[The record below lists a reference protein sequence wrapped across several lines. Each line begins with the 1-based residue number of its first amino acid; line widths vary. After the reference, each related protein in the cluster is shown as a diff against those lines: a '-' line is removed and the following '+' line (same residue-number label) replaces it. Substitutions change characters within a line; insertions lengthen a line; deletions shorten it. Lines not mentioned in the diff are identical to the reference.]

1 MTEKIKKFIEEFKKL
16 ENRETIKTNLIPG
29 TKTPLTSSNVAGWF
43 YLPKTSTI
51 PTTSKGE
58 QLMYLAQINCEELP
72 ENSIYPSKG
81 IMQFWIF
88 GGDYNLG
95 NDYTKPTSDSKKRVI
110 YYPEIQEHFTEAELA
125 EMYKPEEDKKEGEL
139 ITPINDGAPFAMS
152 FEKTSQWSLPNDFR
166 FDAIFNEKL
175 NEHIEETKAEEG
187 FESYDIGE
195 EEVDDI
201 IEELDIPNHTQIG
214 GYGHFT
220 QEDPRMYDDFE
231 DYTEL
236 LFQLDSEFGTDDYY
250 ILWGDS
256 GVGNFFA
263 TKEQLRN
270 LDFAESLYSW
280 DCY

>member
-16 ENRETIKTNLIPG
+16 ENRETIKINLISE

-110 YYPEIQEHFTEAELA
+110 YYPEIEEHFTEVELS

-152 FEKTSQWSLPNDFR
+152 FEKTSQWPLPNDFR
-166 FDAIFNEKL
+166 FEEIFNEKL

-195 EEVDDI
+195 EESYDI
-201 IEELDIPNHTQIG
+201 IEDLDIPNHTQIG

-236 LFQLDSEFGTDDYY
+236 LFQPDSEFGTDDYY
-250 ILWGDS
+250 ILWGDC

-263 TKEQLRN
+263 KKEQLRN
-270 LDFAESLYSW
+270 LDFAECLYSW
-280 DCY
+280 DCC

>member
-16 ENRETIKTNLIPG
+16 ENRETIKINLISE

-110 YYPEIQEHFTEAELA
+110 YYPEVEEHFTEAELS

-152 FEKTSQWSLPNDFR
+152 FEKASQWPLPNDFR
-166 FDAIFNEKL
+166 FEEIFNEKL

-195 EEVDDI
+195 EESYDI

-250 ILWGDS
+250 ILWGDC

-263 TKEQLRN
+263 KKEQLRN
-270 LDFAESLYSW
+270 LDFAECLYSW
-280 DCY
+280 DCC

>member
-1 MTEKIKKFIEEFKKL
+1 MTEKIKKFIEDFKKI
-16 ENRETIKTNLIPG
+16 ENRETIKINLIPK

-110 YYPEIQEHFTEAELA
+110 YYPEIEEHFTEEELS

-152 FEKTSQWSLPNDFR
+152 FEKASQWPLPNDFR
-166 FDAIFNEKL
+166 FEEIFNEKL

-187 FESYDIGE
+187 FESYDIDE
-195 EEVDDI
+195 EESYDI
-201 IEELDIPNHTQIG
+201 IEELDIHNHTQIG

-250 ILWGDS
+250 ILWGDC

-263 TKEQLRN
+263 TKEQLSN
-270 LDFAESLYSW
+270 LEFAECLYSW
-280 DCY
+280 DCC

>member
-16 ENRETIKTNLIPG
+16 ENRETIKINLIPE

-95 NDYTKPTSDSKKRVI
+95 NDYTKPTSDRKKRVI
-110 YYPEIQEHFTEAELA
+110 YYPEIEEHFTEAELA

-152 FEKTSQWSLPNDFR
+152 FEKASQWPLPNDFR
-166 FDAIFNEKL
+166 FEEIFNEKL

-195 EEVDDI
+195 EESYDI

-214 GYGHFT
+214 GYGNFT

-250 ILWGDS
+250 ILWGDC

-263 TKEQLRN
+263 TK
-270 LDFAESLYSW
+270 
-280 DCY
+280 

>member
-16 ENRETIKTNLIPG
+16 ENRETIKINLISE

-58 QLMYLAQINCEELP
+58 QLMYLEQINCEELP

-110 YYPEIQEHFTEAELA
+110 YYPEIEEHFTEVELS

-152 FEKTSQWSLPNDFR
+152 FEKTSQWPLPNDFR
-166 FDAIFNEKL
+166 FEEIFNEKL

-195 EEVDDI
+195 EESYDI
-201 IEELDIPNHTQIG
+201 IEDLDIPNHTQIG

-250 ILWGDS
+250 ILWGDC

-263 TKEQLRN
+263 KKEQLRN
-270 LDFAESLYSW
+270 LDFAECLYSW
-280 DCY
+280 DCC

>member
-16 ENRETIKTNLIPG
+16 ENRETIKINLISE

-95 NDYTKPTSDSKKRVI
+95 SDYTKPTSDSKKRVI
-110 YYPEIQEHFTEAELA
+110 YYPEVEEHFTEEELS

-152 FEKTSQWSLPNDFR
+152 FEKASQWPLPNDFR
-166 FDAIFNEKL
+166 FEEIFNEKL

-195 EEVDDI
+195 EESYDI
-201 IEELDIPNHTQIG
+201 IEELDIHNHTQIG

-250 ILWGDS
+250 ILWGDC

-263 TKEQLRN
+263 TKEQLSN
-270 LDFAESLYSW
+270 LDFAECLYSW
-280 DCY
+280 DCC

>member
-16 ENRETIKTNLIPG
+16 ENRETIKINLIPK
-29 TKTPLTSSNVAGWF
+29 TKTHLTSSNVAGWF

-110 YYPEIQEHFTEAELA
+110 YYPEIEEHFTEVELS

-152 FEKTSQWSLPNDFR
+152 FEKTSQWPLPNDFR
-166 FDAIFNEKL
+166 FEEIFNEKL

-195 EEVDDI
+195 EESYDI
-201 IEELDIPNHTQIG
+201 IEDLDIPNHTQIG

-250 ILWGDS
+250 ILWGDC

-263 TKEQLRN
+263 KKEQLRN
-270 LDFAESLYSW
+270 LDFAECLYSW
-280 DCY
+280 DCC

>member
-16 ENRETIKTNLIPG
+16 ENRETIKINLVPE
-29 TKTPLTSSNVAGWF
+29 TKTSLTSSNVAGWF

-81 IMQFWIF
+81 IIQFWIF

-95 NDYTKPTSDSKKRVI
+95 SNYTKPTSDSKKRVI
-110 YYPEIQEHFTEAELA
+110 YYPEVEEHPTEAELT

-152 FEKTSQWSLPNDFR
+152 FEKASQGALPNDFR
-166 FDAIFNEKL
+166 FEEIFNEKL

-195 EEVDDI
+195 EESYDI

-214 GYGHFT
+214 GSGHFT

-250 ILWGDS
+250 VLWGDS

-263 TKEQLRN
+263 TKEQLR
-270 LDFAESLYSW
+270 S
-280 DCY
+280 

>member
-16 ENRETIKTNLIPG
+16 ENRETIKINLISE

-110 YYPEIQEHFTEAELA
+110 YYPEIEEHFTEEELS

-152 FEKTSQWSLPNDFR
+152 FEKASQWPLPNDFR
-166 FDAIFNEKL
+166 FEEIFNEKL

-195 EEVDDI
+195 EESYDI

-250 ILWGDS
+250 ILWGDC

-263 TKEQLRN
+263 KKEQLRN
-270 LDFAESLYSW
+270 LDFAECLYSW
-280 DCY
+280 DCC

>member
-16 ENRETIKTNLIPG
+16 ENRETIKINLISE

-110 YYPEIQEHFTEAELA
+110 YYPEIEEHFTEVELS

-152 FEKTSQWSLPNDFR
+152 FEKTSQWPLPNDFR
-166 FDAIFNEKL
+166 CEEIFNEKL

-195 EEVDDI
+195 EESYDI
-201 IEELDIPNHTQIG
+201 IEDLDIPNHTQIG

-250 ILWGDS
+250 ILWGDC

-263 TKEQLRN
+263 KKEQLRN
-270 LDFAESLYSW
+270 LDFAECLYSW
-280 DCY
+280 DCC

>member
-16 ENRETIKTNLIPG
+16 ENRETIKINLISE

-95 NDYTKPTSDSKKRVI
+95 SDYTKPTSDSKKRVI
-110 YYPEIQEHFTEAELA
+110 YYPEVEEHFTEEELS

-139 ITPINDGAPFAMS
+139 ITPINDGVPFAMS
-152 FEKTSQWSLPNDFR
+152 FEKTSQWPLPNDFR
-166 FDAIFNEKL
+166 FEEIFNEKL

-195 EEVDDI
+195 EESYDI

-220 QEDPRMYDDFE
+220 QEDPRMYEDFE

-250 ILWGDS
+250 ILWGDC

>member
-16 ENRETIKTNLIPG
+16 ENRETIKINLISE

-58 QLMYLAQINCEELP
+58 QLMYLAQINCDELP
-72 ENSIYPSKG
+72 ENSIYPPKG

-110 YYPEIQEHFTEAELA
+110 YYPEIEEHFTEEELS

-152 FEKTSQWSLPNDFR
+152 FEKASQWPLPNDFR
-166 FDAIFNEKL
+166 FEEIFNEKL

-187 FESYDIGE
+187 FESYDIDE
-195 EEVDDI
+195 EESYDI
-201 IEELDIPNHTQIG
+201 IEELDIHNHTQIG

-250 ILWGDS
+250 ILWGDC

-263 TKEQLRN
+263 TKEQLSN
-270 LDFAESLYSW
+270 LEFAECLYSW
-280 DCY
+280 DCC

>member
-16 ENRETIKTNLIPG
+16 ENRETIKINLISE

-95 NDYTKPTSDSKKRVI
+95 SDYTKPTSDSKKRVI
-110 YYPEIQEHFTEAELA
+110 YYPEVEEHFTEEELS

-152 FEKTSQWSLPNDFR
+152 FEKASQWPLPNDFR
-166 FDAIFNEKL
+166 FEEIFNEKL

-195 EEVDDI
+195 EESYDI
-201 IEELDIPNHTQIG
+201 IEELDIHNHTQIG

-250 ILWGDS
+250 ILWGDC
-256 GVGNFFA
+256 GVGSFFA

-270 LDFAESLYSW
+270 LEFAECLYSW
-280 DCY
+280 DCC

>member
-16 ENRETIKTNLIPG
+16 ENRETIKINLISE

-58 QLMYLAQINCEELP
+58 QLMYLAQINCDELP

-110 YYPEIQEHFTEAELA
+110 YYPEIDKHFSEEELR
-125 EMYKPEEDKKEGEL
+125 EMYEPQKDKKEDEL

-152 FEKTSQWSLPNDFR
+152 FEKTSQWIMPNDFR
-166 FDAIFNEKL
+166 FEEIFTEKL
-175 NEHIEETKAEEG
+175 NEHIDEQQAEG
-187 FESYDIGE
+187 DESYDIDD
-195 EEVDDI
+195 EEVDEI
-201 IEELDIPNHTQIG
+201 IEELDISNHTQIG

-220 QEDPRMYDDFE
+220 QEDPRVYEDFE

-250 ILWGDS
+250 ILWGDC

>member
-16 ENRETIKTNLIPG
+16 ENRETIKINLISE

-110 YYPEIQEHFTEAELA
+110 YYPEVEEHFTEEELA
-125 EMYKPEEDKKEGEL
+125 EMYKPEEDKREGEL

-152 FEKTSQWSLPNDFR
+152 FEKTSQWPLPNDFR
-166 FDAIFNEKL
+166 FEEIFNEKL

-187 FESYDIGE
+187 FESYEIGE
-195 EEVDDI
+195 EESYDI

-250 ILWGDS
+250 ILWGDC

-263 TKEQLRN
+263 KKEQLRN
-270 LDFAESLYSW
+270 LDFAECLYSW
-280 DCY
+280 DCC

>member
-1 MTEKIKKFIEEFKKL
+1 MTEKIKKFIEEFKKI
-16 ENRETIKTNLIPG
+16 ENRETIKINLIPE
-29 TKTPLTSSNVAGWF
+29 TKIPLTSSNVAGWF

-110 YYPEIQEHFTEAELA
+110 YYPEIEEHFTEEELS

-152 FEKTSQWSLPNDFR
+152 FEKASQWPLPNDFR
-166 FDAIFNEKL
+166 FEEIFNEKL

-195 EEVDDI
+195 EESYDI

-250 ILWGDS
+250 ILWGDC

-270 LDFAESLYSW
+270 LEFAESLYSW
-280 DCY
+280 DCC

>member
-16 ENRETIKTNLIPG
+16 ENRETIKINLISE

-51 PTTSKGE
+51 PTNSKGE

-110 YYPEIQEHFTEAELA
+110 YYPEIEEHFTEVELS

-152 FEKTSQWSLPNDFR
+152 FEKTSQWPLPNDFR
-166 FDAIFNEKL
+166 FEEIFNEKL

-195 EEVDDI
+195 EESYDI
-201 IEELDIPNHTQIG
+201 IEDLDIPNHTQIG

-250 ILWGDS
+250 ILWGDC

-263 TKEQLRN
+263 KKEQLRN
-270 LDFAESLYSW
+270 LDFAECLYSW
-280 DCY
+280 DCC

>member
-16 ENRETIKTNLIPG
+16 ENRETIKINLISE

-51 PTTSKGE
+51 PTTSKDE

-95 NDYTKPTSDSKKRVI
+95 SDYTKPTSDSKKRVI
-110 YYPEIQEHFTEAELA
+110 YYPEVEEHFTEEELS

-152 FEKTSQWSLPNDFR
+152 FEKTSQWPLPNDFR
-166 FDAIFNEKL
+166 FEEIFNEKL

-195 EEVDDI
+195 EESYDI
-201 IEELDIPNHTQIG
+201 IEELDIHNHTQIG

-250 ILWGDS
+250 ILWGDC

-263 TKEQLRN
+263 KKEQLRN
-270 LDFAESLYSW
+270 LDFAECLYSW
-280 DCY
+280 DCC

>member
-16 ENRETIKTNLIPG
+16 ENRETIKINLISE

-95 NDYTKPTSDSKKRVI
+95 SDYTKPTSDSKKRVI
-110 YYPEIQEHFTEAELA
+110 YYPEVEEHFTEEELS

-139 ITPINDGAPFAMS
+139 ITPINDGVPFAMS
-152 FEKTSQWSLPNDFR
+152 FEKTSQWPLPNDFR
-166 FDAIFNEKL
+166 VEEIFNEKL

-195 EEVDDI
+195 EESYDI

-250 ILWGDS
+250 ILWGDC
-256 GVGNFFA
+256 GVGSFFA

-270 LDFAESLYSW
+270 LDFAECLYSW

>member
-16 ENRETIKTNLIPG
+16 ENRETIKINLISE

-72 ENSIYPSKG
+72 ENSIYPAKG

-95 NDYTKPTSDSKKRVI
+95 SDYTKPTSDSKKRVI
-110 YYPEIQEHFTEAELA
+110 YYPEIEEHFTEAELSD
-125 EMYKPEEDKKEGEL
+125 MYKPEEDKKEGEL

-152 FEKTSQWSLPNDFR
+152 FEKASQWPLPNDFR
-166 FDAIFNEKL
+166 FEEIFNEKL

-187 FESYDIGE
+187 FESYEIGE
-195 EEVDDI
+195 EESYDI

-250 ILWGDS
+250 ILWGDC

-270 LDFAESLYSW
+270 LDFAECLYSW
-280 DCY
+280 DCC

>member
-16 ENRETIKTNLIPG
+16 ENRETIKINLISE

-110 YYPEIQEHFTEAELA
+110 YYPEIEEHFTEVELS

-139 ITPINDGAPFAMS
+139 ITPINDGAQFAMS
-152 FEKTSQWSLPNDFR
+152 FEKTSQWPLPNDFR
-166 FDAIFNEKL
+166 FEEIFNEKL

-195 EEVDDI
+195 EESYDI
-201 IEELDIPNHTQIG
+201 IEDLDIPNHTQIG

-250 ILWGDS
+250 ILWGDC

-270 LDFAESLYSW
+270 LDFAECLYSW
-280 DCY
+280 DCC

>member
-1 MTEKIKKFIEEFKKL
+1 
-16 ENRETIKTNLIPG
+16 
-29 TKTPLTSSNVAGWF
+29 
-43 YLPKTSTI
+43 
-51 PTTSKGE
+51 
-58 QLMYLAQINCEELP
+58 MYLAQINCDELP

-110 YYPEIQEHFTEAELA
+110 YYPEVEEHFTEEELS

-152 FEKTSQWSLPNDFR
+152 FEKASQWPLPNDFR
-166 FDAIFNEKL
+166 FEEIFNEKL

-187 FESYDIGE
+187 FESYDIDE
-195 EEVDDI
+195 EESYDI

-250 ILWGDS
+250 ILWGDC

-263 TKEQLRN
+263 TKEQLSN
-270 LDFAESLYSW
+270 LEFAECLYSW
-280 DCY
+280 DCC

>member
-1 MTEKIKKFIEEFKKL
+1 MTEKIKKFIEDFKKI
-16 ENRETIKTNLIPG
+16 ENRETIKINLIPE
-29 TKTPLTSSNVAGWF
+29 TRTPLTSSNVAGWF
-43 YLPKTSTI
+43 YLPKTANI
-51 PTTSKGE
+51 PTTDRGE

-81 IMQFWIF
+81 IMQFWTF

-95 NDYTKPTSDSKKRVI
+95 SDYTKPTSDSKKRVI
-110 YYPEIQEHFTEAELA
+110 YYPEIDKHFSEEELR
-125 EMYKPEEDKKEGEL
+125 EMYEPQKDKKEDEL

-152 FEKTSQWSLPNDFR
+152 FEKTSQWIMPNDFR
-166 FDAIFNEKL
+166 FEEIFTEKL
-175 NEHIEETKAEEG
+175 NEHIDEQQAEG
-187 FESYDIGE
+187 DESYDIDD
-195 EEVDDI
+195 EEVDEI
-201 IEELDIPNHTQIG
+201 IEELDISNHTQIG

-220 QEDPRMYDDFE
+220 QEDPRMYEDFE

-250 ILWGDS
+250 ILWGDC

>member
-16 ENRETIKTNLIPG
+16 ENRETIKINLISE

-51 PTTSKGE
+51 PTTSKDE

-95 NDYTKPTSDSKKRVI
+95 SDYTKPTSDSKKRVI
-110 YYPEIQEHFTEAELA
+110 YYPEIDKHFSEEELR
-125 EMYKPEEDKKEGEL
+125 EMYEPQKDKKEDEL

-152 FEKTSQWSLPNDFR
+152 FEKTSQWIMPNDFR
-166 FDAIFNEKL
+166 FEEIFTEKL
-175 NEHIEETKAEEG
+175 NEHIDEQQAEG
-187 FESYDIGE
+187 DESYDIDD
-195 EEVDDI
+195 EEVDEI
-201 IEELDIPNHTQIG
+201 IEELDISNHTQIG

-220 QEDPRMYDDFE
+220 QEDPRMYEDFE

-250 ILWGDS
+250 ILWGDC

-270 LDFAESLYSW
+270 LDFAECLYSW

>member
-16 ENRETIKTNLIPG
+16 ENRETIKINLISE

-95 NDYTKPTSDSKKRVI
+95 SDYTKPTSDSKKRVI
-110 YYPEIQEHFTEAELA
+110 YYPEVEEHFTEEELS

-139 ITPINDGAPFAMS
+139 ITPINDGVPFAMS
-152 FEKTSQWSLPNDFR
+152 FEKTSQWPLPNDFR
-166 FDAIFNEKL
+166 FEEIFNEKL

-195 EEVDDI
+195 EESYDI
-201 IEELDIPNHTQIG
+201 IEELDISNHTQIG

-250 ILWGDS
+250 ILWGDC

-263 TKEQLRN
+263 KKEQLRN
-270 LDFAESLYSW
+270 LDFAECLYSW
-280 DCY
+280 DCC

>member
-16 ENRETIKTNLIPG
+16 ENRETIKINLISE

-58 QLMYLAQINCEELP
+58 QLMYLAQINCDELP

-110 YYPEIQEHFTEAELA
+110 YYPEIEEHFTEVELS

-152 FEKTSQWSLPNDFR
+152 FEKTSQWPLPNDFR
-166 FDAIFNEKL
+166 FEEIFNEKL

-263 TKEQLRN
+263 TKEQLRS

>member
-16 ENRETIKTNLIPG
+16 ENRETIKINLIPK
-29 TKTPLTSSNVAGWF
+29 TKTHLTSSNVAGWF

-110 YYPEIQEHFTEAELA
+110 YYPEIEEHFTEEELS

-152 FEKTSQWSLPNDFR
+152 FEKASQWPLPNDFR
-166 FDAIFNEKL
+166 FEEIFNEKL

-187 FESYDIGE
+187 FESYDIDE
-195 EEVDDI
+195 EESYDI

-250 ILWGDS
+250 ILWGDC

-263 TKEQLRN
+263 KKEQLRN
-270 LDFAESLYSW
+270 LDFAECLYSW
-280 DCY
+280 DCC

>member
-16 ENRETIKTNLIPG
+16 ENRETIKINLIPE
-29 TKTPLTSSNVAGWF
+29 TKTHLTSSNVAGWF

-58 QLMYLAQINCEELP
+58 QLMYLAQINCDELP

-110 YYPEIQEHFTEAELA
+110 YYPEIEEHFTEEELA

-152 FEKTSQWSLPNDFR
+152 FEKTSQWALPNDFR
-166 FDAIFNEKL
+166 FEEIFNEKL

-201 IEELDIPNHTQIG
+201 IEEPDIPNHTQIG

>member
-16 ENRETIKTNLIPG
+16 ENRETIKINLISE

-51 PTTSKGE
+51 PTTSKDE

-95 NDYTKPTSDSKKRVI
+95 SDYTKPTSDSKKRVI
-110 YYPEIQEHFTEAELA
+110 YYPEVEEHFTEEELS

-152 FEKTSQWSLPNDFR
+152 FEKASQWPLPNDFR
-166 FDAIFNEKL
+166 FEEIFNEKL

-195 EEVDDI
+195 EESYDI
-201 IEELDIPNHTQIG
+201 IEELDIHNHTQIG

-250 ILWGDS
+250 ILWGDC

-263 TKEQLRN
+263 KKEQLRN
-270 LDFAESLYSW
+270 LDFAECLYSW
-280 DCY
+280 DCC

>member
-16 ENRETIKTNLIPG
+16 ENRETIKINLISE

-110 YYPEIQEHFTEAELA
+110 YYPEIEEHFTEVELS

-152 FEKTSQWSLPNDFR
+152 FEKASQWPLPNDFR
-166 FDAIFNEKL
+166 FEEIFNEKL

-195 EEVDDI
+195 EESYDI

-250 ILWGDS
+250 ILWGDC

-263 TKEQLRN
+263 KKEQLRN
-270 LDFAESLYSW
+270 LDFAECLYSW
-280 DCY
+280 DCC

>member
-16 ENRETIKTNLIPG
+16 ENRETIKINLIPE
-29 TKTPLTSSNVAGWF
+29 TKTSLTSSNVAGWF

-81 IMQFWIF
+81 IIQFWIF

-95 NDYTKPTSDSKKRVI
+95 SNYTKPTSDSKKRVI
-110 YYPEIQEHFTEAELA
+110 YYPEVEEHFTEAELT

-152 FEKTSQWSLPNDFR
+152 FEKASQWALPNDFR
-166 FDAIFNEKL
+166 FEEIFNEKL

-187 FESYDIGE
+187 FESYDIDE
-195 EEVDDI
+195 EESYDI

-263 TKEQLRN
+263 TKEQLSN

>member
-16 ENRETIKTNLIPG
+16 ENRETIKINLISE
-29 TKTPLTSSNVAGWF
+29 TKSPLTSSNVAGWF

-95 NDYTKPTSDSKKRVI
+95 SDYTKPTSDSKKRVI
-110 YYPEIQEHFTEAELA
+110 YYPEVEEHFTEEELS

-139 ITPINDGAPFAMS
+139 ITPINDGVPFAMS
-152 FEKTSQWSLPNDFR
+152 FEKTSQWPLPNDFR
-166 FDAIFNEKL
+166 FEEIFNEKL

-195 EEVDDI
+195 EESYDI
-201 IEELDIPNHTQIG
+201 IEDLDIPNHTQIG

-250 ILWGDS
+250 ILWGDC

-263 TKEQLRN
+263 KKEQLRN
-270 LDFAESLYSW
+270 LDFAECLYSW
-280 DCY
+280 DCC

>member
-16 ENRETIKTNLIPG
+16 ENRETIKINLISE

-95 NDYTKPTSDSKKRVI
+95 SDYTKPTSDSKKRVI
-110 YYPEIQEHFTEAELA
+110 YYPEVEEHFTEAELS

-152 FEKTSQWSLPNDFR
+152 FEKASQWPLPNDFR
-166 FDAIFNEKL
+166 FEEIFNEKL

-195 EEVDDI
+195 EESYDI

-250 ILWGDS
+250 ILWGDC

-263 TKEQLRN
+263 KKEQLRN
-270 LDFAESLYSW
+270 LDFAECLYSW
-280 DCY
+280 DCC

>member
-16 ENRETIKTNLIPG
+16 ENRETIKINLISE

-110 YYPEIQEHFTEAELA
+110 YYPEIEEHFTEVELS

-152 FEKTSQWSLPNDFR
+152 FEKTSQWPLPNDFR
-166 FDAIFNEKL
+166 FEEIFNEKL

-195 EEVDDI
+195 EESYDI

-250 ILWGDS
+250 ILWGDC

-263 TKEQLRN
+263 KKEQLRN
-270 LDFAESLYSW
+270 LDFAECLYSW
-280 DCY
+280 DCC

>member
-16 ENRETIKTNLIPG
+16 ENRETIKINLISE

-95 NDYTKPTSDSKKRVI
+95 SDYTKPTSDSKKRVI
-110 YYPEIQEHFTEAELA
+110 YYPEVEEHFTEEELS

-139 ITPINDGAPFAMS
+139 ITPINDGVPFAMS
-152 FEKTSQWSLPNDFR
+152 FEKTSQWPLPNDFR
-166 FDAIFNEKL
+166 VEEIFNEKL

-195 EEVDDI
+195 EESYDI

-250 ILWGDS
+250 ILWGDC

-263 TKEQLRN
+263 KKEQIRN
-270 LDFAESLYSW
+270 LDFAECLYSW
-280 DCY
+280 DCC

>member
-16 ENRETIKTNLIPG
+16 ENRETIKINLISE

-110 YYPEIQEHFTEAELA
+110 YYPEIEEHFTEAELA

-152 FEKTSQWSLPNDFR
+152 FEKASQWPLPNDFR
-166 FDAIFNEKL
+166 FEEIFNEKL

-195 EEVDDI
+195 EESYDI

-250 ILWGDS
+250 ILWGDC

-270 LDFAESLYSW
+270 LDFAECLYSW
-280 DCY
+280 DCC

>member
-16 ENRETIKTNLIPG
+16 ENRETIKINLISE

-95 NDYTKPTSDSKKRVI
+95 SDYTKPTSDSKKRVI
-110 YYPEIQEHFTEAELA
+110 YYPEIEEHFTEVELS

-152 FEKTSQWSLPNDFR
+152 FEKASQWPLPNDFR
-166 FDAIFNEKL
+166 FEEIFNEKL

-195 EEVDDI
+195 EESYDI
-201 IEELDIPNHTQIG
+201 IEDLDIPNHTQIG

-250 ILWGDS
+250 ILWGDC

-263 TKEQLRN
+263 KKEQLRN
-270 LDFAESLYSW
+270 LDFAECLYSW
-280 DCY
+280 DCC

>member
-16 ENRETIKTNLIPG
+16 ENRETIKINLISE

-110 YYPEIQEHFTEAELA
+110 YYPEIDKHFSEEELR
-125 EMYKPEEDKKEGEL
+125 EMYEPQKDKKEDEL

-152 FEKTSQWSLPNDFR
+152 FEKTSQWIMPNDFR
-166 FDAIFNEKL
+166 FEEIFTEKL
-175 NEHIEETKAEEG
+175 NEHIDAQQAEG
-187 FESYDIGE
+187 DKSYDIDD
-195 EEVDDI
+195 EEVDEI
-201 IEELDIPNHTQIG
+201 IEELDISNHTQIG

-220 QEDPRMYDDFE
+220 QEDPRMYEDFE

-250 ILWGDS
+250 ILWGDC